1 MWELEEFLVEHPP
14 ADWLIAAYL
23 GYKAPGSKVRNI
35 REAAQ
40 ANSSVLGDMG
50 KSGVKLQRKNLL
62 QMPAYLR
69 SPEKL
74 AMIEKMKAEW
84 QTK

>member
-1 MWELEEFLVEHPP
+1 MQENLVQEPP
-14 ADWLIAAYL
+14 ADWLIAWYL
-23 GYKAPGSKVRNI
+23 GYKAPGTKARNI

-40 ANSSVLGDMG
+40 TNSAVLGDMG
-50 KSGVKLQRKNLL
+50 KQGIKLQRKNLL
-62 QMPAYLR
+62 QMPSYLR

>member
-1 MWELEEFLVEHPP
+1 
-14 ADWLIAAYL
+14 
-23 GYKAPGSKVRNI
+23 
-35 REAAQ
+35 
-40 ANSSVLGDMG
+40 VLGNMG